1 MRLLIDQNRSPRLAA
16 ILRDH
21 GHDAVHTLEL
31 GLERAEDVDLLLLA
45 EREDRIIVSAD
56 TDFGTLLALS
66 GGTRPSVILF
76 RSRNALTADQHA
88 EPILDNLDDITPD
101 LVEGAV
107 IVISDD
113 RIRIR
118 RLPFL
123 HDT

>member
-1 MRLLIDQNRSPRLAA
+1 M
-16 ILRDH
+16 
-21 GHDAVHTLEL
+21 HTIEL
-31 GLERAEDVDLLLLA
+31 GLERAEDIDLLLLA

-66 GGTRPSVILF
+66 GDTRPSINLF

-88 EPILDNLDDITPD
+88 ELILDNLDDITPD

-107 IVISDD
+107 VVISDD